1 MRNAVAAA
9 SKCMC
14 IALENIAF
22 LIRFPCCV
30 SIDCISVSPIHLCVC
45 CAWLI
50 VYVVMR
56 SPTRLLCTCSL
67 HLLDFS
73 FNEQNINKFNYCDSH
88 TIRGACT
95 QSLRWNKLRIKFTV
109 HSERLK
115 PVHGASAPQS
125 CRQIPI
131 NHFLLKTFS
140 DKSSSS

>member
-1 MRNAVAAA
+1 MRNAVAAV

-22 LIRFPCCV
+22 LVDFLPAFQ
-30 SIDCISVSPIHLCVC
+30 STAFLFLQSISVV
-45 CAWLI
+45 CAWL
-50 VYVVMR
+50 MR

-67 HLLDFS
+67 HLLDYS
-73 FNEQNINKFNYCDSH
+73 FDEQNINKFNYCDSH
-88 TIRGACT
+88 TTHDACT

-109 HSERLK
+109 HSEQLK

-131 NHFLLKTFS
+131 NHFLLKTS
-140 DKSSSS
+140 YDKSSSS